1 MKDGS
6 LKFNPDFRIDNCVKR
21 SAKEVER
28 DAVIIS
34 ELLFSGVAI
43 QDVPKELQERTNAPY
58 RLLYSQVVSVVED
71 AFRVWWNG
79 STKSIA
85 DRLVGEIFRL
95 EQVEAEAWKCHN
107 ESFSGVRIAT
117 TDFDFIDEVTTIK
130 GKQKTSGKVK
140 RITGVGKADWLTV
153 IMRCVEQRTRLYL
166 ELAKLGNT
174 EAFVDTLKIEFIRHD
189 NSGSPGV

>member
-6 LKFNPDFRIDNCVKR
+6 FKFNPEFRIDNCVRR

-34 ELLFSGVAI
+34 ELLFEGIAI
-43 QDVPKELQERTNAPY
+43 QDVPKELQERTKAPY

-140 RITGVGKADWLTV
+140 RITGVAKADWLTI

-189 NSGSPGV
+189 NSGAPRV